1 MVIDRETKQCY
12 KRAYSK
18 TDVSDGVFVE
28 HTKYLNEKSD
38 FGGVKNHD
46 WHTFIKVIIYVYNFH
61 LVHIFS
67 NFCSYL
73 ETLNNDLIFSIVR
86 STFGSPK

>member
-1 MVIDRETKQCY
+1 MVIDRATKKLY
-12 KRAYSK
+12 KIGHSENK
-18 TDVSDGVFVE
+18 VSDGVFVE

-61 LVHIFS
+61 LVHRFS
-67 NFCSYL
+67 HCGL
-73 ETLNNDLIFSIVR
+73 L
-86 STFGSPK
+86 FGI